1 MSKKKIWIMNH
12 YATNSYFNKG
22 GRHYWFAENLIKS
35 GYQPT
40 IFCANVRHTN
50 NQVINV
56 NDNKYSTDI
65 LNDIPY
71 VFVKTA
77 DYRGNG
83 FQRVKNMGSFY
94 LNLFPVAKEYARLHG
109 KPDVIIASSV
119 HPLTMVAGI
128 KIAKKLNIPCI
139 CEIRDLWPEA
149 IFMYGRVKENGII
162 GRILTKGEHWIYK
175 KANALVF
182 TKEGDTDYIKE
193 KKWDTEHGG
202 DIDLKKAYY
211 INNGLSIEDFEKSI
225 REKKLEDADLNSNKF
240 NVVYAGA
247 IRPVNNVG
255 IILDAASLLKNEKDI
270 QFLIYGDGNERE
282 LLEKRVAEEGLHNV
296 KMKGFVNKQFIPYIL
311 SKSSVNILNY
321 SQTQYNWTRGNSSN
335 KLFEYMASGKPVIST
350 VKMGYSII
358 DKYKCGFELENCTPE
373 SVANAILKIKNMSE
387 EEYEEYG
394 KRAKLGA
401 SDFDFKV
408 LINKLIEVINSVLGE
423 KRI

>member
-149 IFMYGRVKENGII
+149 IFMYGTVKENGII

-321 SQTQYNWTRGNSSN
+321 SQIN
-335 KLFEYMASGKPVIST
+335 KHAVIGHDVTVGDYSVISPNVT
-350 VKMGYSII
+350 IGGNVNIGLGCYIGSGAIIRNGINIGDNSII
-358 DKYKCGFELENCTPE
+358 GMGA
-373 SVANAILKIKNMSE
+373 VVLKDVE
-387 EEYEEYG
+387 T
-394 KRAKLGA
+394 
-401 SDFDFKV
+401 
-408 LINKLIEVINSVLGE
+408 NSVMVGNPARFIRE
-423 KRI
+423 NTDKKVFK

>member
-1 MSKKKIWIMNH
+1 MNH

-149 IFMYGRVKENGII
+149 IFMYGTVKENGII

-321 SQTQYNWTRGNSSN
+321 SQIN
-335 KLFEYMASGKPVIST
+335 KHAVIGHDVTVGDYSVISPNVT
-350 VKMGYSII
+350 IGGNVNIGLGCYIGSGAIIRNGINIGDNSII
-358 DKYKCGFELENCTPE
+358 GMGA
-373 SVANAILKIKNMSE
+373 VVLKDVE
-387 EEYEEYG
+387 T
-394 KRAKLGA
+394 
-401 SDFDFKV
+401 
-408 LINKLIEVINSVLGE
+408 NSVMVGNPARFIRE
-423 KRI
+423 NTDKKVFK

>member
-321 SQTQYNWTRGNSSN
+321 SQIN
-335 KLFEYMASGKPVIST
+335 KHAVIGHDVTVGDYSVISPNVT
-350 VKMGYSII
+350 IGGNVNIGLGCYIGSGAIIRNGINIGDNSII
-358 DKYKCGFELENCTPE
+358 GMGA
-373 SVANAILKIKNMSE
+373 VVLKDVE
-387 EEYEEYG
+387 T
-394 KRAKLGA
+394 
-401 SDFDFKV
+401 
-408 LINKLIEVINSVLGE
+408 NSVMVGNPARFIRE
-423 KRI
+423 NTDKKVFK